1 MSSFLT
7 LEAGYFVISAFI
19 LVITAFVTTRP
30 FVSKNAFKKIFP
42 AVFIFLMLAI
52 FAHYYMTTQRMQTVK
67 AAFENGKIIVC
78 ENKGNKKM
86 GRTVVVEKGKNKWN
100 IEGDLFVSPLYSR
113 GFHTARCVVDLGQ
126 D

>member
-1 MSSFLT
+1 MSNFLT

-19 LVITAFVTTRP
+19 LGVVAFVTTRP

-52 FAHYYMTTQRMQTVK
+52 FAHYYVTTKRMETVK
-67 AAFENGKIIVC
+67 AAFEEGKIIVC

-86 GRTVVVEKGKNKWN
+86 GRTVVVEKGKNKWYV
-100 IEGDLFVSPLYSR
+100 EGDMFVSELYSR
-113 GFHTARCVVDLGQ
+113 GFHTARCVVDIGQ